1 MFMLAKVWLL
11 QMNEQKEK
19 FRLVSSKKTRY
30 ILPNILTLSGV
41 CCGISSIKFS
51 IEQNFTLAV
60 ILIILASILDA
71 LDGRIAR
78 LIKGTSE
85 FGKEL
90 DSLTDFVSFGIAP
103 ALIIY
108 FWDLKNYGKIGWLLI
123 LIFSVCCV
131 LRLARFNL
139 NSEEKNIGWKINYF
153 EGIPAPAGGILILI
167 PLIFELSELKLIF
180 EINKITPFLIIIIS
194 VLMISKIPTF
204 SLKKISIKKD
214 YTIFIMLFI
223 GVIIVSLI
231 FFTFETVLFISTI
244 YLLSLPF
251 SVFSFYKL
259 KKVNKTEPDED
270 EDVL

>member
-1 MFMLAKVWLL
+1 M
-11 QMNEQKEK
+11 
-19 FRLVSSKKTRY
+19 
-30 ILPNILTLSGV
+30 
-41 CCGISSIKFS
+41 
-51 IEQNFTLAV
+51 
-60 ILIILASILDA
+60 
-71 LDGRIAR
+71 
-78 LIKGTSE
+78 
-85 FGKEL
+85 
-90 DSLTDFVSFGIAP
+90 
-103 ALIIY
+103 
-108 FWDLKNYGKIGWLLI
+108 
-123 LIFSVCCV
+123 
-131 LRLARFNL
+131 ARFNL